1 MQQALLLVRVL
12 RCRRVALRLHL
23 PPSPTLRAPVIRMC
37 CASVVEVEMSVL
49 QRMFALLLAVAA
61 LAYLATSSVV
71 IVDQRQYGMVYGA
84 GRLQRLLQE
93 PGLQFKWPWPV
104 QELRT
109 LDRRILVTT
118 GDTGSQPL
126 ALAQSGTQRSVPL
139 SWYVQWHITNP
150 QHYVQHVGDTSDAGA
165 KRLNDTLRAALQ
177 TELAHAGHFPLD
189 AHAASA
195 LQQKLVQQLRT
206 AAQQS
211 GQPWGL
217 QVLDVRILR
226 QDIEQKETEAAQAR
240 MNQALQQTAARLKA
254 EAASAAV
261 AAQAE
266 AENQRDALLA
276 AGRQQAQHVR
286 DEGQTQAL
294 RIYAADHAQ
303 NPQLANHLR
312 ALAVYRKS
320 FGHAGDVLVIDAASN
335 SYLQHMR
342 EGSGKPPAIPASA
355 STSAP
360 ASAPASAA
368 LPATAATAASAPR
381 TTPSAPTP

>member
-1 MQQALLLVRVL
+1 
-12 RCRRVALRLHL
+12 
-23 PPSPTLRAPVIRMC
+23 
-37 CASVVEVEMSVL
+37 MSVL

-61 LAYLATSSVV
+61 LGYLATSSVV

-126 ALAQSGTQRSVPL
+126 ALAQSGGTQCSVPL

-226 QDIEQKETEAAQAR
+226 QDIDQKAAEAAQAR

-254 EAASAAV
+254 EAASAAAV
-261 AAQAE
+261 AQAE

-381 TTPSAPTP
+381 TTSSAPTP